1 MRTLIEEHGGA
12 IATAAIVII
21 IIAAIVALG
30 QTGHLQTVFTALIDT
45 FTQKA
50 QEAANFQRKFIGES
64 EERTVIAV
72 RYPVWSVSALF
83 AEKGCYGY

>member
-30 QTGHLQTVFTALIDT
+30 QTGHLQTVFTALIEYIYKEST
-45 FTQKA
+45 GGS
-50 QEAANFQRKFIGES
+50 KF
-64 EERTVIAV
+64 
-72 RYPVWSVSALF
+72 L
-83 AEKGCYGY
+83 EKTS

>member
-30 QTGHLQTVFTALIDT
+30 QTGHLQTVFTALIDP
-45 FTQKA
+45 FTCLLYTSPSPRDA
-50 QEAANFQRKFIGES
+50 
-64 EERTVIAV
+64 
-72 RYPVWSVSALF
+72 
-83 AEKGCYGY
+83 

>member
-21 IIAAIVALG
+21 IIAAILELG

-45 FTQKA
+45 FTKKA
-50 QEAANFQRKFIGES
+50 QEAANF
-64 EERTVIAV
+64 
-72 RYPVWSVSALF
+72 
-83 AEKGCYGY
+83 

>member
-12 IATAAIVII
+12 IATAAIV

-45 FTQKA
+45 FTKKA
-50 QEAANFQRKFIGES
+50 QEAANF
-64 EERTVIAV
+64 
-72 RYPVWSVSALF
+72 
-83 AEKGCYGY
+83 

>member
-12 IATAAIVII
+12 IATAPIVII

-45 FTQKA
+45 FTKKA
-50 QEAANFQRKFIGES
+50 QEAANF
-64 EERTVIAV
+64 
-72 RYPVWSVSALF
+72 
-83 AEKGCYGY
+83 